1 MLKKIKNQ
9 NGVTLL
15 ILVVMIIVMLI
26 IAGIT
31 IYSGT
36 GAIKRASLENLKT
49 NLLLIQ
55 AKTKE
60 YVEEVSFK
68 MGTKPDEAKRTEIR
82 KEVYE
87 TEGMLVALS
96 NASGDVQ
103 SSATSIGL
111 TSSDVCYYVSRD
123 ALNNMGLN
131 QVTEGEGDYYLVTFD
146 ETNLSVE
153 VYNTEGYNDNGITKY
168 SLTDIDTIEY

>member
-103 SSATSIGL
+103 SSATSRL
-111 TSSDVCYYVSRD
+111 LLSD
-123 ALNNMGLN
+123 
-131 QVTEGEGDYYLVTFD
+131 
-146 ETNLSVE
+146 
-153 VYNTEGYNDNGITKY
+153 I
-168 SLTDIDTIEY
+168 

>member
-36 GAIKRASLENLKT
+36 DAIKRASLENLKT

-87 TEGMLVALS
+87 TEGMLVALP
-96 NASGDVQ
+96 NASSDVQ

-153 VYNTEGYNDNGITKY
+153 VYNNEGYNDNGTTQY
-168 SLTDIDTIEY
+168 SLTDIDTIQY

>member
-1 MLKKIKNQ
+1 MLKKMNNQ
-9 NGVTLL
+9 KGVTLL

-36 GAIKRASLENLKT
+36 EAIKRAGLENLKT

-68 MGTKPDEAKRTEIR
+68 MGTKPDESKRPEIR

-87 TEGMLVALS
+87 TEGKLVALS
-96 NASGDVQ
+96 NASQEVQ
-103 SSATSIGL
+103 SAASEIGL
-111 TSSDVCYYVSRD
+111 TTSDVCYYVSRE

-131 QVTEGEGDYYLVTFD
+131 QVTEGDGDYYLVIFD

-153 VYNTEGYNDNGITKY
+153 IYNTKGYQDNGIVKH
-168 SLTDIDTIEY
+168 SLTDIDAIEY